1 MFRTSR
7 SSSSAPRSFNEQGLA
22 LTAAARLILLALVAP
37 ASVALGLVAGAL
49 PSDAALAQ
57 QILWDLRAPR
67 VAAAFACGGLLALAG
82 VLMQTLFRNPLAE
95 PYLLGISGGAGLL
108 ALAGMAAGLAWPWVS
123 LLAFAGS
130 LLALSLAAL
139 FGGRLLARDHTP
151 LLLAGVMIG
160 AGFGALIA
168 LVLSLAPLETLPG
181 MLFFLMG
188 DLASADQPVALL
200 GALGLATAFTFALAK
215 RLDVLQLSPLKAASL
230 GVAVAP
236 TRWTLFAVAGA
247 ATALVVSQAGSIGF
261 VGLMVPH
268 AMRRIGLTAHRHLLP
283 AAVLAGGSLL
293 VLADALA
300 RSVAAPRELPVGV
313 LTALL
318 GVPLMLWLLRK
329 P

>member
-1 MFRTSR
+1 MR
-7 SSSSAPRSFNEQGLA
+7 G
-22 LTAAARLILLALVAP
+22 
-37 ASVALGLVAGAL
+37 
-49 PSDAALAQ
+49 
-57 QILWDLRAPR
+57 PR

-82 VLMQTLFRNPLAE
+82 ALMQTLFRNPLAE
-95 PYLLGISGGAGLL
+95 PYLLGVSGGAGLL
-108 ALAGMAAGLAWPWVS
+108 ALLGMAAGLAWPWIS

-130 LLALSLAAL
+130 LLALALAAAL
-139 FGGRLLARDHTP
+139 GGRLLARDHTP
-151 LLLAGVMIG
+151 LLLAGVMLA

-168 LVLSLAPLETLPG
+168 LVLSVAPAERLPG

-188 DLASADQPVALL
+188 DLAWVGYPALLWAVLALALAVAL
-200 GALGLATAFTFALAK
+200 ALAA
-215 RLDVLQLSPLKAASL
+215 RLDVLQLAPLKAASL

-236 TRWTLFAVAGA
+236 TRWTLFALAGA
-247 ATALVVSQAGSIGF
+247 CTALVVAQAGSIGF

-268 AMRRIGLTAHRHLLP
+268 ALRRLGFSGHRLLLP
-283 AAVLAGGSLL
+283 AAALGGGSLL

-300 RSVAAPRELPVGV
+300 RTLIAPRELPVGV